1 MSRWI
6 SLKATP
12 RVSRAPIQFLGL
24 SRGAKRRAA
33 GARAQHRLL
42 HPGLSHTGWTNVVA
56 NASCELKEI
65 SEQTLLN
72 KKRASGRSRDIAD
85 VATLAAMVA
94 KKNGTAS
101 AS

>member
-1 MSRWI
+1 M
-6 SLKATP
+6 
-12 RVSRAPIQFLGL
+12 
-24 SRGAKRRAA
+24 
-33 GARAQHRLL
+33 
-42 HPGLSHTGWTNVVA
+42 A